1 MGKVEKRVGLECIKE
16 FSFCEKCGDKKAPA
30 NRCITFVAGLEPAH
44 PRDNSL
50 ANYRVYQF
58 RHTLI

>member
-1 MGKVEKRVGLECIKE
+1 MRIKGTRFLRE
-16 FSFCEKCGDKKAPA
+16 MWDKKAPE

-44 PRDNSL
+44 PKDNSL